1 MARKVDINAILYP
14 NIGNYLL
21 SNDIRVRD
29 LAKAI
34 DMKPGYMSTCLYS
47 GFDCGIHTIRK
58 LLAATGM
65 SFEDLLY
72 NPSQEPVN
80 YVYKTKSDYVKKR
93 KWTMYWP
100 NLELFSKEYK
110 LSVSELSEIFGCTLK
125 SVQNSTTSKNGLEPN
140 ISYHYIIRILE
151 VSKQPFDYIF
161 ELPAA

>member
-1 MARKVDINAILYP
+1 MARIVNNESILYP
-14 NIGNYLL
+14 NIGKYLL
-21 SNDIRVRD
+21 DNHILLRD

-34 DMKPGYMSTCLYS
+34 GMKPEYLSSCLYS
-47 GFDCGIHTIRK
+47 GFNCGIHTIRK

-65 SFEDLLY
+65 SFEELLF

-80 YVYKTKSDYVKKR
+80 YICKVKSDYVKKR
-93 KWTMYWP
+93 KWTIYWP
-100 NLELFSKEYK
+100 NLETFSEEYG

-140 ISYHYIIRILE
+140 ISYHYIVRILE
-151 VSKQPFDYIF
+151 VTKQPFDYIF